1 MKEYK
6 FKESYRARIGK
17 TADGKDKWKRFTG
30 YSNTSKAKAK
40 KNAKEE
46 ADAWIAAHK
55 HDEIHDVLTLGT
67 AYDEYISSKGNILS
81 PATIRGYAILR
92 RNSLQDLMPRDIYT
106 ITQVDVQRAVNQ
118 EAKTKSPKTIR
129 NIHGLL
135 CAVMTMYRPDFVL
148 HTTLPSKMPTELHVP
163 TNEEIER
170 LLTHTKESDADLYA
184 AILLA
189 AFGSLRRSEIC
200 ALTLSDFTKTTVSVT
215 KAKVPDQNNHYV
227 VKNKTKSAAGTRVI
241 TLPDKV
247 ISVIRCLGR
256 DKYVFDMTPNSLSIR
271 FSRALRAAGIP
282 HFRFHDLRHYQASIL
297 HAMGVPDKY
306 IMERGGWKTDSTLKN
321 VYQHT
326 MDDKRKEVENQ
337 ICDYFSDSFL

>member
-1 MKEYK
+1 MEEYK

-46 ADAWIAAHK
+46 AEAWIAAHK

-67 AYDEYISSKGNILS
+67 AYDEYIAAKENILS
-81 PATIRGYAILR
+81 PSTIGGYVMLR
-92 RNSLQDLMPRDIYT
+92 RTSLQGLMPRDIYT

-148 HTTLPSKMPTELHVP
+148 HTTLPSKMPTDLHIP
-163 TNEEIER
+163 TNAEIEK
-170 LLTHTKESDADLYA
+170 LLIYTKDTDKHLYL

-200 ALTLSDFTKTTVSVT
+200 ALTLSDFTETTVSVT

-247 ISVIRCLGR
+247 ISVIRDLGR
-256 DKYVFDMTPNSLSIR
+256 DEYLFDMTPNSLSIR

>member
-1 MKEYK
+1 
-6 FKESYRARIGK
+6 
-17 TADGKDKWKRFTG
+17 
-30 YSNTSKAKAK
+30 
-40 KNAKEE
+40 
-46 ADAWIAAHK
+46 
-55 HDEIHDVLTLGT
+55 
-67 AYDEYISSKGNILS
+67 
-81 PATIRGYAILR
+81 
-92 RNSLQDLMPRDIYT
+92 
-106 ITQVDVQRAVNQ
+106 
-118 EAKTKSPKTIR
+118 
-129 NIHGLL
+129 
-135 CAVMTMYRPDFVL
+135 MYRPDFVL
-148 HTTLPSKMPTELHVP
+148 HTTLPSKMPTDLHIP

-189 AFGSLRRSEIC
+189 AFGSFRRSEIC
-200 ALTLSDFTKTTVSVT
+200 ALTLSDFTETTVSVT
-215 KAKVPDQNNHYV
+215 KAKVPDQNNRYV

-247 ISVIRCLGR
+247 ISVIRDLGR
-256 DKYVFDMTPNSLSIR
+256 DKYVFDMTQNSLSIR

-282 HFRFHDLRHYQASIL
+282 HFRFHDLRQYQASIL

>member
-1 MKEYK
+1 MEEYK

-46 ADAWIAAHK
+46 AEAWIAAHK
-55 HDEIHDVLTLGT
+55 HDEIHDVLTLGA
-67 AYDEYISSKGNILS
+67 AYDEYIAAKENILS
-81 PATIRGYAILR
+81 PSTIGGYVMLR
-92 RNSLQDLMPRDIYT
+92 RTSLQGLMPRDIYT

-148 HTTLPSKMPTELHVP
+148 HTTLPSKMPTDLHIP
-163 TNEEIER
+163 TNAEIER
-170 LLTHTKESDADLYA
+170 LLTHTKESDSDLYA

-200 ALTLSDFTKTTVSVT
+200 ALTLSDFTETTVSVT
-215 KAKVPDQNNHYV
+215 KAKVVNRANRYS
-227 VKNKTKSAAGTRVI
+227 VKNKTKSEAGTRII
-241 TLPDKV
+241 TLPHKV
-247 ISVIRCLGR
+247 IDITRSICTDGAL
-256 DKYVFDMTPNSLSIR
+256 FNMTPNAISHR
-271 FSRALRAAGIP
+271 FTRALQAAGIP

>member
-1 MKEYK
+1 MKDYK

-46 ADAWIAAHK
+46 AEAWIAAHK
-55 HDEIHDVLTLGT
+55 HDEIHDVLTLGA
-67 AYDEYISSKGNILS
+67 AYDEYISSKVNILS

-92 RNSLQDLMPRDIYT
+92 RNSLQDLMQRDIYT

-148 HTTLPSKMPTELHVP
+148 HTTLPSKMPTDLHIP

-170 LLTHTKESDADLYA
+170 LLTHTKESDSDLYA

-200 ALTLSDFTKTTVSVT
+200 ALTLSDFTETTVSVT

-241 TLPDKV
+241 TLPNKV
-247 ISVIRCLGR
+247 ISVIRDLGR